1 MGKEGGAS
9 FSLDVREGKNH
20 LEPDALKIKLIRG
33 AVSPVNPADTEQ
45 TALPEHPGG
54 VEP

>member
-9 FSLDVREGKNH
+9 FSLGVREGKNH
-20 LEPDALKIKLIRG
+20 LEPDALKIKLTRG
-33 AVSPVNPADTEQ
+33 AVSSVNGADTEQ
-45 TALPEHPGG
+45 TALPERPGG